1 MNQPFWTTLAQI
13 KDRKDTLSGWQFFF
27 GERYDA
33 LRSFLVICPGEYATS
48 YLHPERGLLCLRR
61 VEDRWAAFS
70 DPEFSIDDEDTELTE
85 PEVVL
90 YRLDMVGLR
99 ERLRTALGVDAPSS
113 NAGPGIECLGTCTLG
128 PKRRRVFW
136 VQAKDDA
143 AAVVQSQEVVAR
155 AGAEGCAVVTS
166 LSETVDRMLM
176 AAGVSGVSLNERITP
191 TPGGFEGGCGIACRH
206 LAPRDLPVHELKD
219 HLDTRLDT
227 LAERVVALN
236 QENETLKQNLTRV
249 LTEFARRV
257 DPEFLALVFVVL
269 AAGSMRAAA
278 KALKLPKSTLDDRL
292 KQYVGRGGVY
302 KLLFSALDLR
312 RKGLGQEPIESFNDL
327 FIRHQPQ
334 GAAPGP
340 DLWRELLDG
349 LQALNVENWQQI
361 RAELIDLLQ
370 TENPDT

>member
-1 MNQPFWTTLAQI
+1 MNLPFWTTIAYS
-13 KDRKDTLSGWQFFF
+13 KDRKDPIAGWKEFF
-27 GERYDA
+27 GGRFEAIRP
-33 LRSFLVICPGEYATS
+33 FLVPCPGEYARR
-48 YLHPERGLLCLRR
+48 YPHPDYGMLCVRR
-61 VEDRWAAFS
+61 IEDSWVAYTDPDLECYGEDVELSEADV
-70 DPEFSIDDEDTELTE
+70 L
-85 PEVVL
+85 L
-90 YRLDMVGLR
+90 YRLDVAGFQ
-99 ERLRTALGVDAPSS
+99 ERLRSALGIDGPSS
-113 NAGPGIECLGTCTLG
+113 AVGPDLVCLGTCTRG
-128 PKRRRVFW
+128 PKRRRVYW
-136 VQAKDDA
+136 VQSREDA
-143 AAVVQSQEVVAR
+143 AAMAGAHEVITR
-155 AGAEGCAVVTS
+155 SDAEGCAVVTS
-166 LSETVDRMLM
+166 LGEAVDRMLG
-176 AAGVSGVSLNERITP
+176 AAGVSGVDLNERITP

-206 LAPRDLPVHELKD
+206 LTPRDLPVRDLKD

-236 QENETLKQNLTRV
+236 QENETLKQNLARV

-257 DPEFLALVFVVL
+257 DPEFLALVFVIL

-302 KLLFSALDLR
+302 QLLFSTLDLR

-349 LQALNVENWQQI
+349 LQALNGDNWQQI
-361 RAELIDLLQ
+361 RAELVDLLQ

>member
-85 PEVVL
+85 TEVVL
-90 YRLDMVGLR
+90 YRLDMVGFR
-99 ERLRTALGVDAPSS
+99 ERLRTALGIDAPSS
-113 NAGPGIECLGTCTLG
+113 NAGPEIECLGTCTLG

-143 AAVVQSQEVVAR
+143 AAVVHSQEVIVR
-155 AGAEGCAVVTS
+155 AGAEGCVVVTS

-176 AAGVSGVSLNERITP
+176 AAGVSGVGLNERIAP

-206 LAPRDLPVHELKD
+206 LAPPDLHVHELKD

-236 QENETLKQNLTRV
+236 QENETLKQNLARV

-257 DPEFLALVFVVL
+257 DPTFLAWVFVIL
-269 AAGSMRAAA
+269 AAGSMRGAA
-278 KALKLPKSTLDDRL
+278 KALKMSKSALDRRL
-292 KQYVGRGGVY
+292 RQFAERGGVY
-302 KLLFSALDLR
+302 GMLYATLEIR
-312 RKGLGQEPIESFNDL
+312 RRGVGQEPIQKFNEL
-327 FIRHQPQ
+327 FLDHQP
-334 GAAPGP
+334 ATEAPGP
-340 DLWRELLDG
+340 DLWKEVMEG
-349 LQALNVENWQQI
+349 LEALNPDNWRQV
-361 RAELIDLLQ
+361 RDELIEALR
-370 TENPDT
+370 EG

>member
-27 GERYDA
+27 RERYDA

-61 VEDRWAAFS
+61 VEDHWAAFS
-70 DPEFSIDDEDTELTE
+70 DPEFSIDDEDTELAE

-90 YRLDMVGLR
+90 YRLDMAALR
-99 ERLRTALGVDAPSS
+99 ERLRTALGIDAPSS
-113 NAGPGIECLGTCTLG
+113 NAGPGLECLGTCTLG

-143 AAVVQSQEVVAR
+143 TAVVQSQEVIAR
-155 AGAEGCAVVTS
+155 VGAEGCAVVTS

-236 QENETLKQNLTRV
+236 QENETLKQNLARV

-257 DPEFLALVFVVL
+257 DPEFLAWVFVIL
-269 AAGSMRAAA
+269 AAGSVRGAAE
-278 KALKLPKSTLDDRL
+278 ALKIPRTTLERRL
-292 KQYVGRGGVY
+292 REYADRGGVY
-302 KLLFSALDLR
+302 SLLHSTLEIR
-312 RKGLGQEPIESFNDL
+312 RKGLGQQPIERFNDL
-327 FIRHQPQ
+327 FLDHQQ
-334 GAAPGP
+334 SADAVGP
-340 DLWRELLDG
+340 DLWNEVMEGLENLSPDNWRQVRDELMEVLR
-349 LQALNVENWQQI
+349 QA
-361 RAELIDLLQ
+361 
-370 TENPDT
+370 

>member
-85 PEVVL
+85 AEVVL

-99 ERLRTALGVDAPSS
+99 ERLRTALGIDAPSS

-155 AGAEGCAVVTS
+155 AGAEGCVVVTS
-166 LSETVDRMLM
+166 LSETVDRMLT

-191 TPGGFEGGCGIACRH
+191 TPGGFEGGCGITCRH

-227 LAERVVALN
+227 LGERVIAIN
-236 QENETLKQNLTRV
+236 QENETLKRNLARV
-249 LTEFARRV
+249 LTELARRV
-257 DPEFLALVFVVL
+257 DPTFLAWVFVIL
-269 AAGSMRAAA
+269 AAGSMRGAAQ
-278 KALKLPKSTLDDRL
+278 ALQMPRSSLERRL
-292 KQYVGRGGVY
+292 REFADRGGVY
-302 KLLFSALDLR
+302 ALLYSTLEIR
-312 RKGLGQEPIESFNDL
+312 RKGLGQAPIERFNEVFLD
-327 FIRHQPQ
+327 HQQ
-334 GAAPGP
+334 QADSCGP
-340 DLWRELLDG
+340 DLWSEVMEG
-349 LQALNVENWQQI
+349 LEALNPDNWRQV
-361 RAELIDLLQ
+361 RDELMEVLRQ
-370 TENPDT
+370 GQ